1 MNGPEYEW
9 ALTFC
14 SNWSVPQNS
23 FFILHSNM
31 VAFDNGL
38 FQDHPRKMFHESI
51 FMPNIHVHSQNES
64 ENYLENIGNAYA

>member
-1 MNGPEYEW
+1 
-9 ALTFC
+9 
-14 SNWSVPQNS
+14 
-23 FFILHSNM
+23 M

-64 ENYLENIGNAYA
+64 KNYLENIGNAYA